1 MSILNIPPVVG
12 WLVLTAI
19 FIGPSVYRLVKRLYR
34 HWRIRRHMKTIPGP
48 LLGVIYPEMKKK

>member
-1 MSILNIPPVVG
+1 MTFETIPPVFG
-12 WLVLTAI
+12 WIILVAVLVLPTL
-19 FIGPSVYRLVKRLYR
+19 YRILRRAYR